1 MFSFFLLCFMFS
13 LVLENRFPDT
23 GELSDQQNEASFG
36 ILNREDARLRHLT
49 DWPCAFQIF
58 AVN

>member
-1 MFSFFLLCFMFS
+1 MFS